1 MAAMVEQ
8 PDPAAVFACA
18 MSLHDA
24 CMKRAEADASLD
36 LSDAYQGMDQ
46 FMRELMRVADL
57 FENWAC
63 HHVAFEQLGEVW
75 PYLLEERF
83 GAACLERMDA
93 GFLSEFNEDDCFA
106 VALRLRFPLWIDEGL
121 PLPFLL
127 EVGNPVSGSEFSNY
141 RIQTFRTE
149 LESGELQPF
158 VAGEE
163 ELDENFGVPF
173 FAIHGM
179 CRDGTTVPVAER
191 GSYRE
196 AAGLLRA
203 MFPGMELPE
212 RVVNIQHRS

>member
-24 CMKRAEADASLD
+24 CIKRADSDASLD
-36 LSDAYQGMDQ
+36 LSEAYRGMDQ
-46 FMRELMRVADL
+46 FMRELMRVAEL
-57 FENWAC
+57 FEDWAC
-63 HHVAFEQLGEVW
+63 RHVAFNELDDVW

-83 GAACLERMDA
+83 GAACLVRKDA
-93 GFLSEFNEDDCFA
+93 EFLSGFDEDDCFA
-106 VALRLRFPLWIDEGL
+106 VALELRLPLWIDEGL

-127 EVGNPVSGSEFSNY
+127 KVVNPVPGSEFARY

-149 LESGELQPF
+149 LESGEVQAF

-163 ELDENFGVPF
+163 GLDENFSVPF
-173 FAIHGM
+173 FMIHGLSS
-179 CRDGTTVPVAER
+179 DGTAEPVAER

-196 AAGLLRA
+196 AADLLRR
-203 MFPGMELPE
+203 MFPGVDLPE
-212 RVVNIQHRS
+212 RVVGG